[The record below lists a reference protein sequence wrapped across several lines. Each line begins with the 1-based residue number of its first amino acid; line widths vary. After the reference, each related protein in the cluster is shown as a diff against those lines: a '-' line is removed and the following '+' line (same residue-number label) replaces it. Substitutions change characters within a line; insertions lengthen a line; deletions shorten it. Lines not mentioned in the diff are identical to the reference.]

1 MRIKIIFSI
10 LLGGL
15 ILLGASAWSAKSI
28 DKIKFPALSEPQ
40 MPDIESVTLDNGI
53 RIYLIE
59 DHDFPLVKARV
70 RLAAGGYLDPA
81 DKVGLADIT
90 GSVLRTGGTVKMT
103 GDEIDEKL
111 ESLGATVETGIGA
124 TSGSAYMNILS
135 DYTDVGLEILADVLR
150 TPVFDQD
157 KIELAKTEQKSAIA
171 RRNDDAWDICFREF
185 QKKIYG
191 AESPYARHTEYS
203 TINAVTR
210 EDLLAFHK
218 QFITPEN
225 VMIAVWGDFN
235 KTEML
240 DKLKKYFGDWPKGS
254 GLVPALPQVDYK
266 YQSSLGFI
274 DKKNINQSKIRI
286 GHIGGLVTD
295 PDYHATI
302 VMNNILGASF
312 GSRLFNNVRSKQGL
326 AYSTGGVYR
335 SNISYPGYFFSY
347 CFTKSESTVDAI
359 KSIIKEIRD
368 MQTVPPTEAEMRMG
382 KDSYLNSFVFNFEDK
397 ADILDRMMTYD
408 YYGLPRDFIF
418 KEKEMVEKVTAADVI
433 AAAQKRL
440 HPDALHIMVVGNGD
454 EFGTPLSSLGTVETL
469 DVSIPSGEGTEAVAI
484 TPESLQK
491 GKEFMLKA
499 VTASGGIENFKKIKS
514 TQAKMTLTLITPQ
527 GEFSIKSE
535 SFYLLPDK
543 SRDVMTTPMGEII
556 SVTNGDKVWTKQGPA
571 VTEGNDEQV
580 QESKKDFFR
589 NTVLTFQHLES
600 PDYKFAY
607 LGQDQLD
614 GKPVELIQVASADGV
629 MKYKLALDAATFMP
643 AAKMYFG
650 QTMMGPGNLTEKY
663 SDFKTVGGVKLPH
676 MTKIE
681 SDGNPV
687 ANVEI
692 SNYTVNVAADETLF
706 AKPQ

>member
-1 MRIKIIFSI
+1 
-10 LLGGL
+10 
-15 ILLGASAWSAKSI
+15 
-28 DKIKFPALSEPQ
+28 

-90 GSVLRTGGTVKMT
+90 GSVLRTGGTAKMT

-629 MKYKLALDAATFMP
+629 MKYKLALDATTFMP